1 MGGFLKRLSHEEK
14 NRFFKMPESGGR
26 DFFFLTNFKNLKKNL
41 KALQYLKAF
50 ICRGERLSLREGRG

>member
-26 DFFFLTNFKNLKKNL
+26 DFFFNEF
-41 KALQYLKAF
+41 
-50 ICRGERLSLREGRG
+50 